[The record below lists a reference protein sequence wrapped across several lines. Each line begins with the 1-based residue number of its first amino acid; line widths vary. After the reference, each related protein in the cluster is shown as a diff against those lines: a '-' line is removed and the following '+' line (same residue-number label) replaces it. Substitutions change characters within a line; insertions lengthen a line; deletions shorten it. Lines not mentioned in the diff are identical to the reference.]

1 MFIKYNDENN
11 TQIEINSYEF
21 VEYPKIVRIYSNTKL
36 DNLSGFNIYENE
48 EVCLYDFPEFKYI
61 YDFTDTYT
69 DYINENITYYTYA
82 VVNSNN
88 YVIGRLTCEDS
99 NYSGVL
105 IMSGTGKNY
114 RFPTDETVYVD
125 ENGIYNYKVE
135 NNKIVEV
142 SETEKKTLLEK
153 ANEEKLKQA
162 KAAKIYE
169 LTESCENVILR
180 GINYNNEHFSYNYS
194 DQNNIS
200 NLVQMAKTTG
210 MDVPYHSDGNLCKLY
225 SPTDIYNIYILQE
238 MNITQNTTYLNQ
250 IKAYI
255 DTLEN
260 VDEVNSVVYGQKLT
274 GEYLK
279 NLNDIM
285 EHSQKIIE
293 VLNAETTKATE

>member
-21 VEYPKIVRIYSNTKL
+21 VEYPKIVRIYSNIKL

-61 YDFTDTYT
+61 YDSTDIYT

-99 NYSGVL
+99 NYNGVL
-105 IMSGTGKNY
+105 IMSGSGKNY

-135 NNKIVEV
+135 NNKIIDV
-142 SETEKKTLLEK
+142 SKSEKKALLEK

-180 GINYNNEHFSYNYS
+180 GIDYNKEHFSYNYS

-238 MNITQNTTYLNQ
+238 MNVTQNTTYLNQ

-260 VDEVNSVVYGQKLT
+260 VDEINSVVYGQELT

-279 NLNDIM
+279 NLNNIM

>member
-61 YDFTDTYT
+61 YDSTDTYT

-82 VVNSNN
+82 VVNSDN

-99 NYSGVL
+99 DYNGVL

-125 ENGIYNYKVE
+125 ENGIYNYKIE

-162 KAAKIYE
+162 KATKIYE
-169 LTESCENVILR
+169 LTESCENVILG

-255 DTLEN
+255 ETLEN
-260 VDEVNSVVYGQKLT
+260 VDEINSIVYGQELT

>member
-61 YDFTDTYT
+61 YDSTDTYT

-125 ENGIYNYKVE
+125 ENGIYNYKIE
-135 NNKIVEV
+135 NNKIVEA

-162 KAAKIYE
+162 KATKIYE
-169 LTESCENVILR
+169 LTESCENVILG

-260 VDEVNSVVYGQKLT
+260 VDEINSVVYGQELT

-279 NLNDIM
+279 NLNNIM